1 MECCIIRPC
10 LVLFG
15 CYIKIKIM
23 SGNINGSQLDC
34 STRGDRLGLL
44 SLQFRVLIYRLSLQH
59 LPCGNIRQNDAGF
72 VYSTAPSDCCSS
84 FCLNTSCNKM
94 RRSQCLIMLLF
105 LSLSHS
111 SQRTERPHN
120 CSAFCFSFLHFFFLL
135 H

>member
-44 SLQFRVLIYRLSLQH
+44 SLQFCVLIYRLSLQH
-59 LPCGNIRQNDAGF
+59 LPCGNIRQNDVGF

-94 RRSQCLIMLLF
+94 RSQCLIILLF

-111 SQRTERPHN
+111 SQRSERPITAVPFA
-120 CSAFCFSFLHFFFLL
+120 SPF
-135 H
+135 